1 MSSLINFV
9 DHYRIIGSNLLC
21 RFFDLFLNTFVLE
34 DWSLSEPVEFERM
47 WPALKQ
53 YEDEFPIELA
63 QNIISCHVAQSGLL
77 DSDKIARFLAQELL
91 KARSQ
96 WDLEDFIESWERALV
111 DLIHPTLPLIADFVL
126 QERHPGSGRLEIRQF
141 FRSNLPSDPENRFI
155 ALFKTKSR
163 WQYDEL
169 IPFIADLGK
178 DSKELDAIILKHGRF
193 STQKD
198 VRYITP
204 RSQLLE

>member
-1 MSSLINFV
+1 M
-9 DHYRIIGSNLLC
+9 LC
-21 RFFDLFLNTFVLE
+21 RFFELFLNTFVLE
-34 DWSLSEPVEFERM
+34 DWSLTEPVEFDRI
-47 WPALKQ
+47 WSSFKQ
-53 YEDEFPIELA
+53 YEDEFPFELSKHVV
-63 QNIISCHVAQSGLL
+63 SCHIGEGGLL
-77 DSDKIARFLAQELL
+77 DCDKISRFFAQELL

-96 WDLEDFIESWERALV
+96 WDLEDFMDAWERSLTDV
-111 DLIHPTLPLIADFVL
+111 IHPKLPLIADFIL

-141 FRSNLPSDPENRFI
+141 FRSNLPSDAENRFI
-155 ALFKTKSR
+155 ALFKTKTR

-178 DSKELDAIILKHGRF
+178 DTKEHDAIILKHGRF

-198 VRYITP
+198 VRFITP